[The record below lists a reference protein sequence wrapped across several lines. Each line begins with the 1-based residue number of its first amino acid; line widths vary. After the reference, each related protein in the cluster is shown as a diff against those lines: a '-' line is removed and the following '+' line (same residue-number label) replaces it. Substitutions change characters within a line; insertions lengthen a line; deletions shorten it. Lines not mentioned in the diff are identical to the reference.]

1 VGYVGY
7 AYIVGGTR
15 VLWVQALRKNA
26 KNPRA
31 RGHYAHP
38 PMRERVTFL
47 RARFG
52 AKRAIAPTL
61 QISNIY
67 YLCQNYKTMKMK
79 MVGSIYQSN
88 GAGMGLPVVD
98 GRLENHRPDGMTGLQ
113 QIAMA
118 RKANRYEKK
127 VGMYAEGVVRAEQMN
142 EMNKLFKNC

>member
-1 VGYVGY
+1 
-7 AYIVGGTR
+7 
-15 VLWVQALRKNA
+15 
-26 KNPRA
+26 
-31 RGHYAHP
+31 
-38 PMRERVTFL
+38 
-47 RARFG
+47 
-52 AKRAIAPTL
+52 
-61 QISNIY
+61 
-67 YLCQNYKTMKMK
+67 MKMK